1 MNLILSGG
9 GVKGIIYLG
18 LLKILKE
25 KKINIKKF
33 GGTSIG
39 VFFNLLILLEYK
51 YEEIEEILLNNKIE
65 KIFDVN
71 LLNFFENY
79 SICSN
84 EMFKKILNVLIYRK
98 LKKRN
103 VTLKELYDLT
113 KKEFHI
119 ITLNISTGEEI
130 ILNKDNNPKLEVITG
145 ILAACSI
152 PGIFSPIKINN
163 EMYIDGFIINN
174 YPIDIF
180 KNELENTIGINL
192 NERHYY
198 KDLNVKNYIHN
209 LFTILKKLFES
220 AKSP

>member
-113 KKEFHI
+113 KK
-119 ITLNISTGEEI
+119 N
-130 ILNKDNNPKLEVITG
+130 
-145 ILAACSI
+145 
-152 PGIFSPIKINN
+152 
-163 EMYIDGFIINN
+163 FI
-174 YPIDIF
+174 
-180 KNELENTIGINL
+180 
-192 NERHYY
+192 
-198 KDLNVKNYIHN
+198 
-209 LFTILKKLFES
+209 
-220 AKSP
+220 